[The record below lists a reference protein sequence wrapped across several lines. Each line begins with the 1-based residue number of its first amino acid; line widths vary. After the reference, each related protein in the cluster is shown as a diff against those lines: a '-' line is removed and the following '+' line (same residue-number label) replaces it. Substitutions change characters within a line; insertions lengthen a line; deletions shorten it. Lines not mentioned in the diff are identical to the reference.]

1 MSEEPLKWYILRVV
15 SGQEKSIKQY
25 IERDMANSQLQDH
38 VPQILVPT
46 EKVFQIRKS
55 RDGKTKRIAV
65 ERSFLPGYVM
75 VQLNLSDNNSGEIIH
90 ALRSTPGVI
99 NFLEVDGN
107 GREATPKPMPNHE
120 VRRILN
126 RLEEKHDEEVLPD
139 VEYNVGE
146 TVKVMDGP
154 FSGFSGTV
162 QEVFDEKKKL
172 NVMVKIFGRTTPI
185 ELNYVQVEKTVE
197 Q

>member
-1 MSEEPLKWYILRVV
+1 
-15 SGQEKSIKQY
+15 
-25 IERDMANSQLQDH
+25 
-38 VPQILVPT
+38 VPT